1 MTRNLPWQKPNPVK
15 NYYPVPKVIC
25 QLGLSPGEIA
35 VYSFLLF
42 CEDRKTYQ
50 CYPSYRTIGDAV
62 GMSRNTVCKYV
73 RSLEEKGLVR
83 TERTTVTLK
92 DGRKRNG
99 SLLYTLLPVEQALAQ
114 HNQHQL
120 HLAEMAAERH
130 RAQQKLAAQN
140 TLIPSAYCNQFSGD
154 TGIMHKVLSAQTTD
168 GLKFVVKYDSSTKMW
183 KPAEEV
189 KQMAIWVTCD
199 KHETPTPEMPMYGDP
214 VCH

>member
-1 MTRNLPWQKPNPVK
+1 MTHTLPWQKPDPVK

-73 RSLEEKGLVR
+73 RSLEEKGLIR
-83 TERTTVTLK
+83 TERTTITLK

-99 SLLYTLLPVEQALAQ
+99 SLLYTILPVEQVLAQ

-120 HLAEMAAERH
+120 HLAEMTAERH
-130 RAQQKLAAQN
+130 RAQQKLAAQ
-140 TLIPSAYCNQFSGD
+140 
-154 TGIMHKVLSAQTTD
+154 
-168 GLKFVVKYDSSTKMW
+168 
-183 KPAEEV
+183 AEEPP
-189 KQMAIWVTCD
+189 CS
-199 KHETPTPEMPMYGDP
+199 PL
-214 VCH
+214 

>member
-1 MTRNLPWQKPNPVK
+1 MTHTLPWQKPDPVK

-50 CYPSYRTIGDAV
+50 CYPSYRTIGEAV

-73 RSLEEKGLVR
+73 RSLEEKGLIR

-99 SLLYTLLPVEQALAQ
+99 SLLYTLLPWRQAVEQFYQRQLAM
-114 HNQHQL
+114 
-120 HLAEMAAERH
+120 AEAATKRQRVQE
-130 RAQQKLAAQN
+130 KLAAQA
-140 TLIPSAYCNQFSGD
+140 TEHPCSPLLSLIH
-154 TGIMHKVLSAQTTD
+154 I
-168 GLKFVVKYDSSTKMW
+168 
-183 KPAEEV
+183 
-189 KQMAIWVTCD
+189 
-199 KHETPTPEMPMYGDP
+199 
-214 VCH
+214 

>member
-1 MTRNLPWQKPNPVK
+1 MTRTLPWQKPATAK

-50 CYPSYRTIGDAV
+50 CYPSYRTIGEAV

-73 RSLEEKGLVR
+73 RSLEEKGLIR

-99 SLLYTLLPVEQALAQ
+99 SLLYTLLPVEQALAR

-130 RAQQKLAAQN
+130 RAQQKLAAQA
-140 TLIPSAYCNQFSGD
+140 TEPPCSPL
-154 TGIMHKVLSAQTTD
+154 
-168 GLKFVVKYDSSTKMW
+168 
-183 KPAEEV
+183 
-189 KQMAIWVTCD
+189 
-199 KHETPTPEMPMYGDP
+199 
-214 VCH
+214 

>member
-1 MTRNLPWQKPNPVK
+1 MTRTLPWQKPDPVK
-15 NYYPVPKVIC
+15 NYYPVPKIIC

-42 CEDRKTYQ
+42 CENRKTYQ
-50 CYPSYRTIGDAV
+50 CYPSYRTIGEAV

-73 RSLEEKGLVR
+73 RSLEEKGLIR

-99 SLLYTLLPVEQALAQ
+99 SLLYTILPLEQVLAR

-130 RAQQKLAAQN
+130 RAQQKLAAQA
-140 TLIPSAYCNQFSGD
+140 TEPPCSPL
-154 TGIMHKVLSAQTTD
+154 
-168 GLKFVVKYDSSTKMW
+168 
-183 KPAEEV
+183 
-189 KQMAIWVTCD
+189 
-199 KHETPTPEMPMYGDP
+199 
-214 VCH
+214 

>member
-1 MTRNLPWQKPNPVK
+1 MTCTLPWQKPDPVK

-50 CYPSYRTIGDAV
+50 CYPSYRTIGEAV

-73 RSLEEKGLVR
+73 RSLEEKGLIR

-99 SLLYTLLPVEQALAQ
+99 SLLYTLLPWRQAVEQFHQRQLAM
-114 HNQHQL
+114 
-120 HLAEMAAERH
+120 AEAAAERQ
-130 RAQQKLAAQN
+130 RVQEKLAAQA
-140 TLIPSAYCNQFSGD
+140 TEHPCSPL
-154 TGIMHKVLSAQTTD
+154 
-168 GLKFVVKYDSSTKMW
+168 
-183 KPAEEV
+183 
-189 KQMAIWVTCD
+189 
-199 KHETPTPEMPMYGDP
+199 
-214 VCH
+214 

>member
-1 MTRNLPWQKPNPVK
+1 MTRTLPWQKPDPAR

-50 CYPSYRTIGDAV
+50 CYPSYRTIGEAV

-73 RSLEEKGLVR
+73 RSLEEKGLIR
-83 TERTTVTLK
+83 TEHTTVTLK

-99 SLLYTLLPVEQALAQ
+99 SLLYTILPLKQVLAQ

-130 RAQQKLAAQN
+130 RAQEKLAAQA
-140 TLIPSAYCNQFSGD
+140 TEPPCSPL
-154 TGIMHKVLSAQTTD
+154 
-168 GLKFVVKYDSSTKMW
+168 
-183 KPAEEV
+183 
-189 KQMAIWVTCD
+189 
-199 KHETPTPEMPMYGDP
+199 
-214 VCH
+214 

>member
-1 MTRNLPWQKPNPVK
+1 MTHTLPWQKPDPVK

-73 RSLEEKGLVR
+73 RSLEEKGLIR

-99 SLLYTLLPVEQALAQ
+99 SLLYTILPLEQILEQ

-140 TLIPSAYCNQFSGD
+140 D
-154 TGIMHKVLSAQTTD
+154 MMHGGEAV
-168 GLKFVVKYDSSTKMW
+168 
-183 KPAEEV
+183 
-189 KQMAIWVTCD
+189 
-199 KHETPTPEMPMYGDP
+199 
-214 VCH
+214 

>member
-1 MTRNLPWQKPNPVK
+1 MTRTLPWQKPAPAK

-35 VYSFLLF
+35 MYSFLLF

-73 RSLEEKGLVR
+73 RSLEEKGLIR

-99 SLLYTLLPVEQALAQ
+99 SLLYTILPPEQAVEQFNRQQLAK
-114 HNQHQL
+114 
-120 HLAEMAAERH
+120 AEAAAER
-130 RAQQKLAAQN
+130 RRIQDKLAKQA
-140 TLIPSAYCNQFSGD
+140 
-154 TGIMHKVLSAQTTD
+154 
-168 GLKFVVKYDSSTKMW
+168 
-183 KPAEEV
+183 AE
-189 KQMAIWVTCD
+189 A
-199 KHETPTPEMPMYGDP
+199 PRSPL
-214 VCH
+214 